1 MSYSSLKYFEIF
13 LAVETTT
20 TTETFTDEI
29 VRLVDERYVTRVEMA
44 PHYTEPRD
52 VQQGQPVR

>member
-1 MSYSSLKYFEIF
+1 MLCFYLKHFDIL
-13 LAVETTT
+13 LAVET

-29 VRLVDERYVTRVEMA
+29 VRLVDERYVTKVEMS
-44 PHYTEPRD
+44 PQYTEPRD